1 MKINKKST
9 LIISV
14 LVVLMLAFAFK
25 ISQPQARES
34 ESVFKTADGKIV
46 KIIYDE
52 KTSNK
57 EIKTEDVVSDGNE
70 DDEVYYGKIIKR
82 NGTTE
87 RVYAIADDGSFIT
100 EVLEDGGE

>member
-1 MKINKKST
+1 MRINKKSI
-9 LIISV
+9 LIISA
-14 LVVLMLAFAFK
+14 LLVLMLAIILK
-25 ISQPQARES
+25 TPKSEAREV

-87 RVYAIADDGSFIT
+87 RVYAISEDGSFIT
-100 EVLEDGGE
+100 EVIEDGEK

>member
-1 MKINKKST
+1 MRINKKSV

-14 LVVLMLAFAFK
+14 LLVLTLAFIFK
-25 ISQPQARES
+25 FSKSEARES
-34 ESVFKTADGKIV
+34 ESVFKTAEGKIV

-57 EIKTEDVVSDGNE
+57 EIKTEDVVRDGDE

-87 RVYAIADDGSFIT
+87 RVYAISDDGSFIT
-100 EVLEDGGE
+100 EVIEDGEE